1 MQQAFLPPKELRER
15 RLVLFT
21 VGRLAVAT
29 LLLSGTL
36 NVALVATPSVW
47 SFTPKFLAWLI
58 AATYAI
64 ALTAAFWLRRAPR
77 PQLVA
82 QVQVA
87 ADILLTTGMVYVTG
101 GTSSG
106 FTFLYGISV
115 LLAALV
121 AGAPTA
127 RLAGGAA
134 ISLYLAMTIG
144 LATHWLGAPPDQHSD
159 AYALPPR
166 ELVFSAAVNGLG
178 LLLVTFLSSNLAAR
192 IQTTHGLLQAAEQS
206 AAGLARLNDDIVRSL
221 TSGLITTD
229 PQGMIR
235 MINPIGLQ
243 TFKTD
248 AESVL
253 GTDVRGLLPL
263 STPLTPVEGERDLKR
278 HEGTAQ
284 RRNGERFPIGYTVMP
299 LVSATGSEN
308 GWIMV
313 FQDLTEIFQ
322 LRADAER
329 AQRLAALGRLAS
341 GLAHEIRNPLSSIA
355 GSVELVRESPRLDDE
370 ERHLLS
376 IVLAES
382 ARLNELVSTM
392 LQVGKPT
399 HPRRA
404 ETDLAQVVREVTA
417 IAQADRGEAAGI
429 TIRHKADKPVMA
441 SVDVDQ
447 IRQVLWNLLK
457 NAIQASPTASTVEI
471 RVEDQ
476 GECAMLAVAD
486 QGAGIDPA
494 QRERIFD
501 MFYSERTHGAGIG
514 LALVRQI
521 VDAHGGTIEA
531 DSNLGAGA
539 TFRVTLPK
547 RASGPHR
554 VSESIT

>member
-1 MQQAFLPPKELRER
+1 VQPAFLPPSELPER

-36 NVALVATPSVW
+36 NVALIATPSLW
-47 SFTPKFLAWLI
+47 SFTPSFLAALI
-58 AATYAI
+58 AATYTV
-64 ALTAAFWLRRAPR
+64 ALTAAVWLRRAPTAR
-77 PQLVA
+77 LVA

-127 RLAGGAA
+127 RAAGTAA
-134 ISLYLAMTIG
+134 IGLYLTMTIG
-144 LATHWLGAPPDQHSD
+144 VAAHWISAPPDQQS
-159 AYALPPR
+159 AVYLLPVR
-166 ELVFSAAVNGLG
+166 ELAFATVVNALG
-178 LLLVTFLSSNLAAR
+178 LLVVTFLSSNLAAR
-192 IQTTHGLLQAAEQS
+192 IQTTGGLLRAAEQS
-206 AAGLARLNDDIVRSL
+206 VAGLARLNDDIVRSL

-229 PQGMIR
+229 REGMIQ
-235 MINPIGLQ
+235 MINPTGLQ

-248 AESVL
+248 AASVL
-253 GTDVRGLLPL
+253 TTDVRGLLPL
-263 STPLTPVEGERDLKR
+263 ADLLTTAHSDRDPKR
-278 HEGTAQ
+278 HEGTA
-284 RRNGERFPIGYTVMP
+284 RRGDGAPFPIGYSVTP
-299 LVSATGSEN
+299 LMSASGSAS
-308 GWIMV
+308 GWIIV
-313 FQDLTEIFQ
+313 FQDLTEIVQ

-329 AQRLAALGRLAS
+329 AQRLVALGHLAS

-355 GSVELVRESPRLDDE
+355 GSVELVRESPHLDEE
-370 ERHLLS
+370 ERHLLG
-376 IVLAES
+376 IVLTES

-392 LQVGKPT
+392 LQVGKPM
-399 HPRRA
+399 HPRRT
-404 ETDLAQVVREVTA
+404 EIDLAQVVRDVSA

-429 TIRHKADKPVMA
+429 RIRHKADHAVLA

-457 NAIQASPTASTVEI
+457 NAIQASPADSTVEI

-476 GECAMLAVAD
+476 GEFAMLAVAD

-531 DSNLGAGA
+531 VSNEDAGA

-547 RASGPHR
+547 HMNSGATRPAR
-554 VSESIT
+554 NQ